1 MEIIGAAAER
11 LEALGDVEL
20 ATELRTIRWG
30 RPPNVA
36 HLQRLAAIHHWMHQK
51 IAEGLSKEAV
61 LKSAQERH
69 KNIDV
74 DWESVLT
81 LQGRPDIRAVLD

>member
-1 MEIIGAAAER
+1 MTVIADAAER
-11 LEALGDVEL
+11 LDALGDTAL
-20 ATELRTIRWG
+20 AAELRTIRWG
-30 RPPNVA
+30 RPPNIA
-36 HLQRLAAIHHWMHQK
+36 HLQRLAAIHRWMHQK
-51 IAEGLSKEAV
+51 IAEGVSKESV

-69 KNIDV
+69 KSIDV